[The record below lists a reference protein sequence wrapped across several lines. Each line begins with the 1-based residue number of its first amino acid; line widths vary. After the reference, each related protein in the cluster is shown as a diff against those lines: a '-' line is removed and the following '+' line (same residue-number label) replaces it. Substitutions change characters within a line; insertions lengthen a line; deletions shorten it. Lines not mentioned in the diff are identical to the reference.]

1 MVQQVARKNHI
12 HTCARAGADI
22 VNDVGVLE
30 SVPGAG
36 NMEAFL
42 AGRSRL
48 KQSSADKTASE
59 KSSSSKLDGRKRI
72 PWVEK

>member
-1 MVQQVARKNHI
+1 MWA
-12 HTCARAGADI
+12 CWG
-22 VNDVGVLE
+22 

-59 KSSSSKLDGRKRI
+59 KSSSSSKLDGRKRI

>member
-1 MVQQVARKNHI
+1 MVQQVARKNRI
-12 HTCARAGADI
+12 HTCVRAGADI
-22 VNDVGVLE
+22 VNVGVL
-30 SVPGAG
+30 GQRAGRG